1 LSLDPHYKKTGFRA
15 EIQFEVLRR
24 LHQTPQISQ
33 RALAKD
39 LGVGL
44 GTINFCFQMLVE
56 KGLVKIQ
63 NFSQS
68 KNKLRYAYLLTPAG
82 VAEKSKLT
90 AEFLKRKV
98 TEYEMLQVEIEALKD
113 DEFYNSKVVKD
124 LANFKREAD
133 VIIANRN
140 TDALAD
146 VADKVYTRDLFGSDS

>member
-1 LSLDPHYKKTGFRA
+1 LAGFQE

-24 LHQTPQISQ
+24 LHQTPQVSQ

-44 GTINFCFQMLVE
+44 GTINFCFQALVE
-56 KGLVKIQ
+56 KGLVKMQ

-82 VAEKSKLT
+82 MAEKSKLT

-98 TEYEMLQVEIEALKD
+98 AEYETLQAEIESLKA
-113 DEFYNSKVVKD
+113 EINSSK
-124 LANFKREAD
+124 
-133 VIIANRN
+133 
-140 TDALAD
+140 
-146 VADKVYTRDLFGSDS
+146 GSSE

>member
-1 LSLDPHYKKTGFRA
+1 LSLVSPLQKFAGSQE

-24 LHQTPQISQ
+24 LHHTPEVSQ

-44 GTINFCFQMLVE
+44 GTINFCFQALIE
-56 KGLVKIQ
+56 KGLVKMQ

-90 AEFLKRKV
+90 AEFLRRKV
-98 TEYEMLQVEIEALKD
+98 VEYEALQAEIETLKA
-113 DEFYNSKVVKD
+113 EINSSK
-124 LANFKREAD
+124 
-133 VIIANRN
+133 
-140 TDALAD
+140 
-146 VADKVYTRDLFGSDS
+146 GGPQ

>member
-1 LSLDPHYKKTGFRA
+1 LSLVSPLQKLAGFQE

-24 LHQTPQISQ
+24 LHQTPQVSQ

-44 GTINFCFQMLVE
+44 GTINFCFQALIE
-56 KGLVKIQ
+56 KGLIKMQ

-82 VAEKSKLT
+82 AAEKSKLT

-98 TEYEMLQVEIEALKD
+98 AEYETLQAEIQTLKA
-113 DEFYNSKVVKD
+113 EMNSEK
-124 LANFKREAD
+124 
-133 VIIANRN
+133 
-140 TDALAD
+140 
-146 VADKVYTRDLFGSDS
+146 GSAQ

>member
-1 LSLDPHYKKTGFRA
+1 MSLVSPLQKLAGFQE

-24 LHQTPQISQ
+24 LHQTPQVSQ

-44 GTINFCFQMLVE
+44 GTINFCFQALVE
-56 KGLVKIQ
+56 KGSVKMQ

-98 TEYEMLQVEIEALKD
+98 AEYETLQAEIEALQT
-113 DEFYNSKVVKD
+113 EMNS
-124 LANFKREAD
+124 ARGG
-133 VIIANRN
+133 
-140 TDALAD
+140 
-146 VADKVYTRDLFGSDS
+146 TR

>member
-1 LSLDPHYKKTGFRA
+1 MAGFQE

-24 LHQTPQISQ
+24 LHKTPQISQ

-44 GTINFCFQMLVE
+44 GTINFCFQALVE
-56 KGLVKIQ
+56 KGLVKMQ

-68 KNKLRYAYLLTPAG
+68 KNKLRYVYLLTPAG

-98 TEYEMLQVEIEALKD
+98 AEYETLQAEIQTLKA
-113 DEFYNSKVVKD
+113 EMNSEKD
-124 LANFKREAD
+124 SAQ
-133 VIIANRN
+133 
-140 TDALAD
+140 
-146 VADKVYTRDLFGSDS
+146 

>member
-1 LSLDPHYKKTGFRA
+1 LSLVSPIQKSAGFQE

-24 LHQTPQISQ
+24 LHQTPQVSQ

-44 GTINFCFQMLVE
+44 GTINFCFQALVE
-56 KGLVKIQ
+56 KGLVKMQ

-90 AEFLKRKV
+90 TEFLKRKV
-98 TEYEMLQVEIEALKD
+98 AEYETLQAEIQTLKA
-113 DEFYNSKVVKD
+113 EMNSEKGG
-124 LANFKREAD
+124 AQ
-133 VIIANRN
+133 
-140 TDALAD
+140 
-146 VADKVYTRDLFGSDS
+146 

>member
-1 LSLDPHYKKTGFRA
+1 LLVVKRHGGSVKTTLSLVSPLQKLAGFQE

-24 LHQTPQISQ
+24 LHQTPQVSQ

-44 GTINFCFQMLVE
+44 GTINFCFQALVE
-56 KGLVKIQ
+56 KGLVKMQ

-90 AEFLKRKV
+90 AEFLRRKV
-98 TEYEMLQVEIEALKD
+98 AEYEVLQREIDELKS
-113 DEFYNSKVVKD
+113 EIGEKP
-124 LANFKREAD
+124 L
-133 VIIANRN
+133 
-140 TDALAD
+140 
-146 VADKVYTRDLFGSDS
+146 

>member
-1 LSLDPHYKKTGFRA
+1 MAGFQE

-24 LHQTPQISQ
+24 LHQTPQVSQ

-44 GTINFCFQMLVE
+44 GTINFCFQALVE
-56 KGLVKIQ
+56 KGLVKMQ

-90 AEFLKRKV
+90 AEFLNRKV
-98 TEYEMLQVEIEALKD
+98 AEYETLQAEIEKLKA
-113 DEFYNSKVVKD
+113 EMNSVKG
-124 LANFKREAD
+124 
-133 VIIANRN
+133 
-140 TDALAD
+140 
-146 VADKVYTRDLFGSDS
+146 GSQ

>member
-1 LSLDPHYKKTGFRA
+1 M
-15 EIQFEVLRR
+15 LRR
-24 LHQTPQISQ
+24 LHRTPQVSQ

-44 GTINFCFQMLVE
+44 GTINFCFQALVE
-56 KGLVKIQ
+56 KGLVKMQ

-98 TEYEMLQVEIEALKD
+98 AEYETLQAEIKALKA
-113 DEFYNSKVVKD
+113 EMNSSKG
-124 LANFKREAD
+124 
-133 VIIANRN
+133 
-140 TDALAD
+140 
-146 VADKVYTRDLFGSDS
+146 GSQ

>member
-1 LSLDPHYKKTGFRA
+1 LAGLQE

-24 LHQTPQISQ
+24 LQQTPQVSQ

-44 GTINFCFQMLVE
+44 GTINFCFQALVE
-56 KGLVKIQ
+56 KDLVKMQ

-82 VAEKSKLT
+82 AAEKCKLT

-98 TEYEMLQVEIEALKD
+98 AEYETLQAEIQTLKA
-113 DEFYNSKVVKD
+113 EMNSEKGG
-124 LANFKREAD
+124 AQ
-133 VIIANRN
+133 
-140 TDALAD
+140 
-146 VADKVYTRDLFGSDS
+146 